1 MSTSEGANYAP
12 APMPKPVVE
21 PGEFVFAAMHL
32 DHGHIGGMTQ
42 GLIDAGGTC
51 KWVYDPQP
59 ERAAAFQEKFPQVQ
73 IASSEEQVLGDEQ
86 VQLVAAAAIPSDRDR
101 KSTRLNS
108 SHVAI
113 SYAVFCL

>member
-1 MSTSEGANYAP
+1 RTARSSSAPPIGDRRRPRTPPPDSHPAPRSKGSPMSASEGANYAP

-51 KWVYDPQP
+51 KWVYDPQQIGSASCR
-59 ERAAAFQEKFPQVQ
+59 ER
-73 IASSEEQVLGDEQ
+73 S
-86 VQLVAAAAIPSDRDR
+86 
-101 KSTRLNS
+101 
-108 SHVAI
+108 
-113 SYAVFCL
+113 AV

>member
-73 IASSEEQVLGDEQ
+73 IASSEEQRSEERRVGQEDEGRGSPHQ
-86 VQLVAAAAIPSDRDR
+86 HDKERRSEVDIRRA
-101 KSTRLNS
+101 
-108 SHVAI
+108 
-113 SYAVFCL
+113 